1 LTNLRWLEWA
11 VAKHFRSK
19 GLRVKIGSIKLGN
32 VAIDGE
38 VEGNGWKM
46 ALELKTPRD
55 DVTRGIGQL
64 AEALAFGYSQAA
76 LVTTLRAAKGIDPK
90 VFDKLG
96 LVLLGVD
103 SKGNVE
109 QVYPTYASHQFQ
121 SACGVLKPKAE
132 NPTCAYQPMLL
143 CV

>member
-1 LTNLRWLEWA
+1 MTNLHWLQWA
-11 VAKHFRSK
+11 VKRHFRSQ
-19 GLRVKIGSIKLGN
+19 GLEVQMRSIRLGN

-38 VEGNGWKM
+38 VLGNGWKM

-64 AEALAFGYSQAA
+64 SEALAYGYDQVAM
-76 LVTTLRAAKGIDPK
+76 VTTMRAARDIDSK

-103 SKGNVE
+103 SKGEVK
-109 QVYPTYASHQFQ
+109 QVYPTYA
-121 SACGVLKPKAE
+121 V
-132 NPTCAYQPMLL
+132 
-143 CV
+143 